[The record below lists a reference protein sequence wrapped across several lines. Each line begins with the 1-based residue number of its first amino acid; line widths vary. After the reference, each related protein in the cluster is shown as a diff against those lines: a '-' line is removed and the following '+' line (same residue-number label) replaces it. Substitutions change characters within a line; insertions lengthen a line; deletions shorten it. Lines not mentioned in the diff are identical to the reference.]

1 MLRQV
6 AEARP
11 GVLKLMDQV
20 LGRADIAKGICSAA
34 TKGGFDQASY
44 TLTLLHSYTHT
55 LIHSCTYT
63 LIH

>member
-1 MLRQV
+1 MLGQV

-44 TLTLLHSYTHT
+44 THTLIHAYTHT
-55 LIHSCTYT
+55 LIH
-63 LIH
+63 